1 MIWHGMTQTCWL
13 ERMDRQGLGL
23 ETQRPTRRFVSEEW
37 VQLQVRENTSKI
49 SLDIESFV
57 FSCLIRSPEGG
68 SCWHC
73 FCWLS
78 SSTFVRVLGFNP
90 VILWVIPLGSRVA
103 TTALDIPFRFMVGRR
118 RKGWYPLGLTLLSGK
133 MKAFPESLKWLLQV
147 SDWHGLCP
155 MATQAARNAGKASG
169 SLQGRRR

>member
-1 MIWHGMTQTCWL
+1 MCLNREIIPANWTSKVLFFWGFSYLVLVMGWLVFPPNLYAEVLTQQIHMLKSDIIWYDMTWHDSNL
-13 ERMDRQGLGL
+13 LGRERMDRQRLGL

-57 FSCLIRSPEGG
+57 FSCLVRSPEGG

-73 FCWLS
+73 FRWLS

-90 VILWVIPLGSRVA
+90 VIL
-103 TTALDIPFRFMVGRR
+103 
-118 RKGWYPLGLTLLSGK
+118 
-133 MKAFPESLKWLLQV
+133 
-147 SDWHGLCP
+147 
-155 MATQAARNAGKASG
+155 
-169 SLQGRRR
+169 